1 MVESTSQNETHQ
13 TLKQKPELNGR
24 ILTSRIKIP
33 FPTSPEDVLHKT
45 NVSPQPADQPQQN
58 NVSAIIHLQQ
68 LTAGYNLHIPWGQDM
83 APNHVTKKMIP
94 AISGSTRFRMKLP
107 TKSDGPALASS
118 GISQNPTK
126 EICLTTLHSFSTT
139 TVTFDIV
146 QNCRD
151 PANFTKLMSYPSCYK
166 SSSTFLHQF
175 PSSLGCSNLST
186 HKFHA
191 LNICK
196 HLQTCQFQQV
206 KK

>member
-1 MVESTSQNETHQ
+1 MKRIKHWSKNLSWMVGSLPVGSKFRSPLPLSMSCT
-13 TLKQKPELNGR
+13 KQR
-24 ILTSRIKIP
+24 DFLTSR
-33 FPTSPEDVLHKT
+33 
-45 NVSPQPADQPQQN
+45 PQPADQPQQN

-126 EICLTTLHSFSTT
+126 ETCLTTLHSFSTT
-139 TVTFDIV
+139 TVTFGIV

-166 SSSTFLHQF
+166 SSSTFLPINSHLH
-175 PSSLGCSNLST
+175 LGVQIYLRTNFMPWT
-186 HKFHA
+186 YA
-191 LNICK
+191 NISK
-196 HLQTCQFQQV
+196 HVNFNKL
-206 KK
+206 KN